1 MKICSDLLVSSSA
14 VLRKRLRSSAWR
26 PQWDAARIA
35 IATIFL
41 LDGLAFGAWVAH
53 LPLLKRG
60 LALSDVAFA
69 GVLAGVVAGAF
80 VSQPLAGVLASR
92 VGTRRVTRVAAVLAG
107 PALALPAFAPSL
119 ATLVAA
125 AALFGVTR
133 GATEVPMNAQAAL
146 LEARHARPR
155 MSSFHA
161 CFSLGGSLGA
171 ALAALLLRTGLE
183 SRTSLL
189 IVGVGCALVAA
200 VAGRHLLRDGPAAA
214 GDASG
219 TSDTGG
225 PRGVAVLRDGL
236 LLALGALAFCG
247 LFGEGAMADW
257 SAVLLERTTGA
268 VPAAAALGY
277 AAFSVAMTIGR
288 LTGDA
293 VVARAGGVRTLR
305 ASGLLAA
312 VGLVLALL
320 APYGLALVGCAVVGL
335 GYANLVPILYS
346 ASGRRA
352 GSAGVAAVSTVGYTG
367 FVVGP
372 PAIGGLSAML
382 GSLAAALAAVAALAV
397 AIAAGAG
404 VVRRAAAATAT
415 LGVRETAGRDEGALA
430 PAIGAVR

>member
-1 MKICSDLLVSSSA
+1 
-14 VLRKRLRSSAWR
+14 
-26 PQWDAARIA
+26 
-35 IATIFL
+35 
-41 LDGLAFGAWVAH
+41 
-53 LPLLKRG
+53 
-60 LALSDVAFA
+60 
-69 GVLAGVVAGAF
+69 
-80 VSQPLAGVLASR
+80 
-92 VGTRRVTRVAAVLAG
+92 
-107 PALALPAFAPSL
+107 
-119 ATLVAA
+119 
-125 AALFGVTR
+125 
-133 GATEVPMNAQAAL
+133 
-146 LEARHARPR
+146 